1 MAERDEEL
9 RAAIEARKELG
20 PDYEPQVVDS
30 FLERIEK
37 RLEARQDSHLQIHPH
52 PSVTPIALGSIALGI
67 PITAVA
73 LSNAQGAGGIVVAI
87 IAWIAIA
94 IVNVAYALRRR

>member
-1 MAERDEEL
+1 VPEKEEL
-9 RAAIEARKELG
+9 HAAIEARKELG

-37 RLEARQDSHLQIHPH
+37 RLEERKDSHLQIHPH
-52 PSVTPIALGSIALGI
+52 PSVTPLALGSIGAGVGA
-67 PITAVA
+67 TAVA
-73 LSNAQGAGGIVVAI
+73 TGMGAGGIVVAI

-94 IVNVAYALRRR
+94 IVNVAYAMRRR